1 MDFQARRYYDPS
13 AAQIQDPIERETVGG
28 KLKEKMLVAM
38 LLIGSVLGPQPVLS
52 QQGPNPRG
60 EAVLGEGEVVIE
72 YGRPS
77 TQGRDIMSMMRPGSY
92 WRLGADTNT
101 MLETRIPLRFGD
113 TTIPAGSYIL
123 LAHLAER
130 DSWQLVVCKSVGAN
144 FTPQDT
150 LATVPLT
157 FEEGHPLVE
166 KLTLNLERDAEQS
179 MLVITWGTYRLTA
192 LFSTVSD

>member
-1 MDFQARRYYDPS
+1 MIIMQSRFKAKVVLIGPAY
-13 AAQIQDPIERETVGG
+13 IGGNMKETV
-28 KLKEKMLVAM
+28 VTAM
-38 LLIGSVLGPQPVLS
+38 LLIGSMLGVPPVFS
-52 QQGPNPRG
+52 QQGPNSRG
-60 EAVLGEGEVVIE
+60 ETALGEGEVVIE

-101 MLETRIPLRFGD
+101 VLETETSLRFGD
-113 TTIPAGSYIL
+113 STIPASSYIL

-130 DSWQLVVCKSVGAN
+130 DNWQLVVCKSVGAN
-144 FTPQDT
+144 FAPQDT
-150 LATVPLT
+150 VATVPLT

-166 KLTLNLERDAEQS
+166 KLTLNLEKDSEQS

>member
-1 MDFQARRYYDPS
+1 M
-13 AAQIQDPIERETVGG
+13 
-28 KLKEKMLVAM
+28 KENMLTAIF
-38 LLIGSVLGPQPVLS
+38 LIGSVLGAPPVLA

-60 EAVLGEGEVVIE
+60 ETVLGEGEIVIE

-77 TQGRDIMSMMRPGSY
+77 TRGRDIMSMMRPGSY

-101 MLETRIPLRFGD
+101 VLETGTPLRFGD
-113 TTIPAGSYIL
+113 NTIPAGTYIL
-123 LAHLAER
+123 LAHLVEP

-144 FTPQDT
+144 FSPQET

-157 FEEGHPLVE
+157 FEGGHPPVE
-166 KLTLNLERDAEQS
+166 QLTLNLEGGGGGA

-192 LFSTVSD
+192 QFSTAAD